1 MKNTLTT
8 LACALLCAALVIG
21 GICHGA
27 VRGWRAE
34 QDKVL
39 HPDRQ
44 EGTVYAALS
53 ERAMDAANLC
63 VVAARHLPA
72 DDSRLTELRSLRA
85 TLENEQATTVLLAQA
100 DQRLTALALQLADEL
115 PKLDTVQQ
123 SPRDQVYISTLTRIL
138 GEASGSGSSYLTQV
152 RAFNHRLRSSFTG
165 RLAIALGVMPLAEEG
180 GLP

>member
-8 LACALLCAALVIG
+8 LACALVCAVLVIG
-21 GICHGA
+21 GICYGA

-72 DDSRLTELRSLRA
+72 DDSRLAELRELRA
-85 TLENEQATTVLLAQA
+85 TLENEQATTTLLAKA
-100 DQRLTALALQLADEL
+100 DQRLTALANQLADEL
-115 PKLDTVQQ
+115 PRLSSVQQ

-138 GEASGSGSSYLTQV
+138 GEATDSGASYSAQV
-152 RAFNHRLRSSFTG
+152 RAFNQRLRSSLTG
-165 RLAIALGVMPLAEEG
+165 RLAIALGVMPLSEEG